1 MLIIGL
7 TGQSGAGKGT
17 VASLF
22 SPYGIL
28 SIDTDKV
35 YHDLLIP
42 PSPCLD
48 DLAARFGRHM
58 LCPDGTL
65 NRKALAAHV
74 FAPENQAELADLN
87 RITHAYVLDVT
98 RSICRELEKQGCV
111 GVFVDAPL
119 LFESGF
125 DRECHTTLAVLADA
139 DVRLARIMTRDGLTL
154 TEATARM
161 TAQKSDDFYTTR
173 AKHVIYNNAPP
184 EALLPEVERLL
195 DTWGVT
201 RS

>member
-1 MLIIGL
+1 MLTIGL
-7 TGQSGAGKGT
+7 TGPSGAGKGT

-22 SPYGIL
+22 SPYGIR

-48 DLAARFGRHM
+48 ELAARFGRQI
-58 LCPDGTL
+58 LNPDGTL
-65 NRKALAAHV
+65 DRKALAAHV
-74 FAPENQAELADLN
+74 FVLGNEQELADLN

-98 RSICRELEKQGCV
+98 RSICRELESQGCA

-125 DRECHTTLAVLADA
+125 DRECDTTLTVLADP
-139 DVRLARIMTRDGLTL
+139 DVRLARIMARDGLTL
-154 TEATARM
+154 TQAKARM
-161 TAQKSDDFYTTR
+161 AAQKSDSYYLERT
-173 AKHVIYNNAPP
+173 AHVIYNNRNV
-184 EALLPEVERLL
+184 ESLTSEVQRLL
-195 DTWGVT
+195 TRWGVDA
-201 RS
+201 

>member
-1 MLIIGL
+1 MLTIGL
-7 TGQSGAGKGT
+7 TGPSGAGKGT

-22 SPYGIL
+22 APYGIL

-48 DLAARFGRHM
+48 ELAARFGIQI
-58 LCPDGTL
+58 LNPNGTL

-74 FAPENQAELADLN
+74 FAEGHETELQDLN

-98 RSICRELEKQGCV
+98 RSICKELDAKGCK

-125 DRECHTTLAVLADA
+125 DRECDTTLAVLADP
-139 DVRLARIMTRDGLTL
+139 DVRLTRIMARDGLTV
-154 TEATARM
+154 AQARARLA
-161 TAQKSDDFYTTR
+161 AQKPDDYYLTR
-173 AKHVIYNNAPP
+173 ASDVIRNNGTT
-184 EALLPEVERLL
+184 EQLFPEVRRLL
-195 DTWGVT
+195 ALWGV
-201 RS
+201 SAV

>member
-1 MLIIGL
+1 MLTIGL
-7 TGQSGAGKGT
+7 TGPSGAGKGT

-28 SIDTDKV
+28 SIDTDQV

-48 DLAARFGRHM
+48 ELAERFGQQI
-58 LCPDGTL
+58 LLPDGTL
-65 NRKALAAHV
+65 DRKILAAHV
-74 FAPENQAELADLN
+74 FAPGSEAELLDLN

-98 RSICRELEKQGCV
+98 RSICRELEAQGCV

-125 DRECHTTLAVLADA
+125 DTECDTTLAVLADP
-139 DVRLARIMTRDGLTL
+139 DVRLSRIMARDYLTL
-154 TEATARM
+154 SQAQARLS
-161 TAQKSDDFYTTR
+161 AQKPDSYYTER
-173 AKHVIYNNAPP
+173 AAHVIYNNTNI
-184 EALLPEVERLL
+184 EALASDVQRLL
-195 DTWGVT
+195 AQWGVNF
-201 RS
+201 